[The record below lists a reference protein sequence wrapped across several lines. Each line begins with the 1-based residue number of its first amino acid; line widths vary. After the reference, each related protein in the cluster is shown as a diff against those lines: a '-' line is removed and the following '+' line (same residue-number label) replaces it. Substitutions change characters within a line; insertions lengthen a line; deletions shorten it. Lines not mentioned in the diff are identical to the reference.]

1 MNALECRFLENFINN
16 GVVPAIEAKNAITKY
31 NNIRTNNEK
40 LINLFDDKIC
50 SLHNILQVLLNNTYE
65 ITNYTKSGDKLNYIT
80 VPLSVELLS
89 VADQKYF
96 KAKCYQ
102 YISNCLCDSNIIE
115 LDYNNDKTSLINMV
129 VNKLIKS
136 EDVFDFFY
144 FIYTIYN
151 RFYLEKRS
159 LILFKI
165 IKYLIINYMYAS
177 PNEIDYEIVDTKLYK
192 VVMSIMINFG
202 KSHYNKILIN
212 LFGYIYYLHYQS
224 KYKIKNPSCFDW
236 ILQNYLFSFNG
247 ILDESKKLITY
258 NESMK
263 EHLTG
268 VAKLTNSNNIVF
280 FPNITLI
287 SKCISH
293 HFNKFKNSFLNVQ
306 KNRYSYVLE
315 QEKENLTQLFNNLNY
330 LEMLSN
336 LHNKIYMDSGHML
349 NEENCTMYDYVKEID
364 TNISMIF
371 DLKIYALSDFLK
383 YTFHEMLSFIFLR
396 ENNSK
401 FFYMFLKQFKKYIR
415 YNGYG
420 VPRNFKRWIMIN
432 FKNEKVFPFLEI
444 FENYSLSIKKE
455 IDYKHEINKLFS
467 AMRIS
472 LECKLN
478 LPTDHKET
486 QHKYNSGISTIHR
499 ILDKLYDNNLFIKF
513 SEINE
518 TLNYL
523 KKSYT
528 CQYDKKLEL
537 LTPTINDL
545 EEFCQ
550 VLGFPF
556 LKFMKVIKLDNYY

>member
-1 MNALECRFLENFINN
+1 MNTLECRFLENLINN
-16 GVVPAIEAKNAITKY
+16 GIVPAMEAKDATIKY
-31 NNIRTNNEK
+31 DNIYTNNEK
-40 LINLFDDKIC
+40 LINLFEDNIC
-50 SLHNILQVLLNNTYE
+50 SLHNILQVLLNSTYE
-65 ITNYTKSGDKLNYIT
+65 ITNYTKSGDKLNCIT
-80 VPLSVELLS
+80 VQLSIELLS
-89 VADQKYF
+89 AADQKYF
-96 KAKCYQ
+96 KVKCYQ
-102 YISNCLCDSNIIE
+102 YISNYLYDSNIIE
-115 LDYNNDKTSLINMV
+115 LDSNNDKTLLIHMV
-129 VNKLIKS
+129 INKLIKS

-144 FIYTIYN
+144 LIYTIYN

-159 LILFKI
+159 LRLFKI
-165 IKYLIINYMYAS
+165 IKYLIIKYMYAS
-177 PNEIDYEIVDTKLYK
+177 LNEIDYEIVDTKLHK

-202 KSHYNKILIN
+202 KSHHDKVLLIN
-212 LFGYIYYLHYQS
+212 LFGYLYYLHYQS
-224 KYKIKNPSCFDW
+224 NYKIKNSLCFDW
-236 ILQNYLFSFNG
+236 ILQNYLISFHG
-247 ILDESKKLITY
+247 IISESKKLIIY
-258 NESMK
+258 NENMK
-263 EHLTG
+263 GHLD
-268 VAKLTNSNNIVF
+268 VVHKLINFNNIVY
-280 FPNITLI
+280 FPNVTLI

-293 HFNKFKNSFLNVQ
+293 HFNKLKNSFLNVQ
-306 KNRYSYVLE
+306 KNSSYILE

-330 LEMLSN
+330 SEMLSN
-336 LHNKIYMDSGHML
+336 LHNRIYMDSGHTL
-349 NEENCTMYDYVKEID
+349 DEENCTMYDYVKEID
-364 TNISMIF
+364 TNISRIF
-371 DLKIYALSDFLK
+371 DLETYELSNFLK
-383 YTFHEMLSFIFLR
+383 YSSHEMFSFIFLK

-518 TLNYL
+518 TLNYF

-528 CQYDKKLEL
+528 YQYDKKLEL
-537 LTPTINDL
+537 LTITNDL

-550 VLGFPF
+550 FLGFPF
-556 LKFMKVIKLDNYY
+556 LKFMKVIKLDNCQ